1 MKKLLGLFSFTLIT
15 ASAFS
20 QTLFTYGNSIVSKEE
35 FLRAYNK
42 NKTAVENKEQS
53 LREYLD
59 LYSKFKL
66 KVKVA
71 EELHL
76 DTLPQL
82 QADLQNFRN
91 QVEDSYMND
100 DKGLNKLIDEAFQRK
115 QKDIHVLHFYIATP
129 EKMSPEDSLKAVNA
143 IKELRSQ
150 LSAGANTD
158 YNKVADAI
166 SSKYLPVIKKD
177 IGYITALSVSYPFE
191 NIIYGLKPG
200 QASEPYHS
208 KSGWHVF
215 VNLDERA
222 SAGRWKTAQIL
233 LTFPPNATPEKIS
246 QIEKKAD
253 SIYSRLA
260 AGADFGELAK
270 KYSEDKL
277 TYQNNGEMSE
287 FSTGKYDAVFEKNV
301 FALRKDGEITK
312 PFLTRYG
319 YHIVKR
325 LQQIPTPADEKLDEG
340 YFYTIRQQVLQDS
353 RINAAKQKFLED
365 VLVRINYKRNNIVKD
380 EELFRYADSVAA
392 NKQVAVYPITNKPI
406 FSFTKQTIK
415 GSDWLKFANDYRS
428 NPVAN
433 SSDIATDKEL
443 FDKYVGATALEYYR
457 NHLEEYNS
465 DFKYQMKEFR
475 EGNMLFEIMERNV
488 WSKAAND
495 SIGLVKYYT
504 QYKSKY
510 LWDSSAVVLLFNC
523 SSTKAA
529 DDAAAALRK
538 GKDWR
543 KISDESD
550 GTVQAD
556 SARYELSQI
565 QIPEGTVVKEEVI
578 TTPILN
584 TSDNTASFI
593 KILKVFPANEQRSFE
608 EARGLV
614 INDYQN
620 YLEEQWIEQLK
631 KKYPVKVN
639 ETVFKELL
647 K

>member
-15 ASAFS
+15 TAAFS
-20 QTLFTYGNSIVSKEE
+20 QTLFTYGNGTVSKEE

-115 QKDIHVLHFYIATP
+115 QKDIHVLHFYIPTP
-129 EKMSPEDSLKAVNA
+129 DQMSSDDSLRAIGA
-143 IKELRSQ
+143 IKELYNQ
-150 LSAGANTD
+150 LSKGNKD
-158 YNKVADAI
+158 YDNLLQNIAHA
-166 SSKYLPVIKKD
+166 YLPVTKKD
-177 IGYITALSVSYPFE
+177 IGYITALSISYPFE
-191 NIIYGLKPG
+191 NIIYGLNPG
-200 QASEPYHS
+200 QASEPFHS

-215 VNLDERA
+215 LNLDERQ

-246 QIEKKAD
+246 QVEKKAD
-253 SIYSRLA
+253 SIYNLLLA
-260 AGADFGELAK
+260 GGDFGALAK

-287 FSTGKYDAVFEKNV
+287 FSTGKYNATFEKNV
-301 FALRKDGEITK
+301 FALKKDGDFTK
-312 PFLTRYG
+312 PFLTPYG

-325 LQQIPTPADEKLDEG
+325 LQQIPTPVDQKADEG
-340 YFYTIRQQVLQDS
+340 YYYTIRQQVLQDS

-365 VLVRINYKRNNIVKD
+365 VLVRINYKRNNTVKD
-380 EELFRYADSVAA
+380 EDLYRFADSVAA
-392 NKQVAVYPITNKPI
+392 NKKLSVYPVSNKMI
-406 FSFTKQTIK
+406 FSFAKQNYK
-415 GSDWLKFANDYRS
+415 GSDWLKFANDYRLSPVVNS
-428 NPVAN
+428 NE
-433 SSDIATDKEL
+433 IATDKEL
-443 FDKYVGATALEYYR
+443 FDKYVAAVALEYYR
-457 NHLEEYNS
+457 NHLEEYNA

-495 SIGLVKYYT
+495 SVGLVKYYN
-504 QYKSKY
+504 QYKAKY

-523 SSTKAA
+523 ANMKAA
-529 DDAAAALRK
+529 NDASVALTS
-538 GKDWR
+538 GKEWR

-550 GTVQAD
+550 GAVQAD
-556 SARYELSQI
+556 SSRYELSQI
-565 QIPEGTVVKEEVI
+565 QIPAGTVIKEGII
-578 TTPILN
+578 TKPVLN
-584 TSDNTASFI
+584 ESDNTAGFL
-593 KILKVFPANEQRSFE
+593 KILKVYPANQQRSFE

-620 YLEEQWIEQLK
+620 YLEEQWVNELK
-631 KKYPVKVN
+631 KKYPIKVN
-639 ETVFKELL
+639 ETVFQSLL